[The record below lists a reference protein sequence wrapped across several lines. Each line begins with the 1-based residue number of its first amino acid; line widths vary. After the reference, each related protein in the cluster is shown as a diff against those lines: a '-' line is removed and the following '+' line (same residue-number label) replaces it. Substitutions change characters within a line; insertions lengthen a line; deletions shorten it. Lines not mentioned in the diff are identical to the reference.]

1 MKSEIFSMLRNE
13 THPNSKPDSHFAL
26 YLYSYNLKRKEELE
40 MRIKQ
45 NKEMVILYTRN
56 TLGSDL
62 AIREDSSRRISN
74 FKIKGDALDERI
86 PLIGWGG
93 GRFPPL
99 FLNQRNLDCGGGRRD
114 EIQTKEREDE
124 ECPVTSS
131 L

>member
-93 GRFPPL
+93 GQIPSSFPESKKFGL
-99 FLNQRNLDCGGGRRD
+99 WGR
-114 EIQTKEREDE
+114 
-124 ECPVTSS
+124 
-131 L
+131 